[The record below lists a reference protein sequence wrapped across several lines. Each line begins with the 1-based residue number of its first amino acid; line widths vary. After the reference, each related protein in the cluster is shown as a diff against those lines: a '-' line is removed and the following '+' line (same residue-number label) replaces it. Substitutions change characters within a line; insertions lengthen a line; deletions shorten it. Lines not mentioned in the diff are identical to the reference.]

1 MDILTIVL
9 VIAGLAL
16 FETITSIDNAII
28 NAEVL
33 STMSTRAKR
42 WFLIWGLLFAV
53 FAVRGLLPWL
63 IVWLSTPSLGPVGA
77 LTATFSGDPLVVAAI
92 EQSSP
97 VLLIGGGTFLIFLF
111 FHWLFLETKNFGL
124 RGERYFAKKGVWFFA
139 IVSILLAAIVWFALS
154 KNPLMAFGAVVG
166 STGFFIVHGFRQNA
180 EQAENRM
187 LHASDM
193 TDISKIFYLEVIDA
207 TFSID
212 GVIGA
217 FAFTM
222 AVPLILI
229 GNGIG
234 AFVVRE
240 LTLRNVDTIK
250 KYLYLKN
257 GAMYSILFLGIIM
270 ILDSFGISIPFW
282 ISPVI
287 TFGVVGFFLVK
298 SMREIPKSPRSGK
311 GHAG

>member
-1 MDILTIVL
+1 MDILSIIL
-9 VIAGLAL
+9 IIAGLCL

-33 STMSTRAKR
+33 GTMGERARR
-42 WFLIWGLLFAV
+42 WFLVWGLLFAV

-77 LTATFSGDPLVVAAI
+77 FFATFSSDPLVIAAI
-92 EQSSP
+92 EQSAP
-97 VLLIGGGTFLIFLF
+97 VLLIGGGTFLVFLF
-111 FHWLFLETKNFGL
+111 LNWLFLETKNFGM
-124 RGERYFAKKGVWFFA
+124 RGERYFASKGVWFFA
-139 IVSILLAAIVWFALS
+139 IVSILLSGIVWLAIG

-166 STGFFIVHGFRQNA
+166 STAFFIVHGFRQNA
-180 EQAENRM
+180 ELAEHRM
-187 LHASDM
+187 LHSPGMSDV
-193 TDISKIFYLEVIDA
+193 SKIFYLEVIDA

-240 LTLRNVDTIK
+240 LTLRNVDNIR
-250 KYLYLKN
+250 KYRYLKN
-257 GAMYSILFLGIIM
+257 GAMYSIFFLGVIM
-270 ILDSFGISIPFW
+270 ILDSFGITIPFFV
-282 ISPVI
+282 SPLI
-287 TFGVVGFFLVK
+287 TFGVVGFFFVK
-298 SMREIPKSPRSGK
+298 SLREIPKVPGSSK
-311 GHAG
+311 GGAG

>member
-1 MDILTIVL
+1 VDILSVIL
-9 VIAGLAL
+9 IIAGLCL

-33 STMSTRAKR
+33 STMSERTRR
-42 WFLIWGLLFAV
+42 WFLVWGLIFAV

-63 IVWLSTPSLGPVGA
+63 IVWLSTPTLGPVGA
-77 LTATFSGDPLVVAAI
+77 LTATFSSDPLVIAAI
-92 EQSSP
+92 GQSAP

-124 RGERYFAKKGVWFFA
+124 RGEQYFSTKGVWFFA
-139 IVSILLAAIVWFALS
+139 IVSILLAALVWFALG

-166 STGFFIVHGFRQNA
+166 STAFFIVHGVRQNA
-180 EQAENRM
+180 EQAEHRM
-187 LHASDM
+187 LHSSGMSDV
-193 TDISKIFYLEVIDA
+193 SKIFYLEVIDA

-240 LTLRNVDTIK
+240 LTLRNVDTIR
-250 KYLYLKN
+250 KYRYLKN
-257 GAMYSILFLGIIM
+257 GAMYSIFFLGIIM
-270 ILDSFGISIPFW
+270 ILDSFGISIPFFV
-282 ISPVI
+282 SPLM
-287 TFGVVGFFLVK
+287 TFGVVGFFLLK
-298 SMREIPKSPRSGK
+298 SLRDIPKGPGSGNHHT
-311 GHAG
+311 G

>member
-1 MDILTIVL
+1 MDIVSIALI
-9 VIAGLAL
+9 IAGLVL

-33 STMSTRAKR
+33 STMSERAKR
-42 WFLIWGLLFAV
+42 WFLLWGLLFAV
-53 FAVRGLLPWL
+53 FAIRGGLPWL
-63 IVWLSTPSLGPVGA
+63 IVWLSTPALGPVGA
-77 LTATFSGDPLVVAAI
+77 LTATFSSDPLVIAAI
-92 EQSSP
+92 EQSAP
-97 VLLIGGGTFLIFLF
+97 ILLIGGGTFLVFLF
-111 FHWLFLETKNFGL
+111 FHWLFLEDKNFGIM
-124 RGERYFAKKGVWFFA
+124 GERFFATKGVWFFA
-139 IVSILLAAIVWFALS
+139 IVSILLAGIVWFALD

-180 EQAENRM
+180 EQAEEKM
-187 LHASDM
+187 LHSEGMSDM
-193 TDISKIFYLEVIDA
+193 SKIFYLEIIDA

-240 LTLRNVDTIK
+240 LTIRNVDRIK

-257 GAMYSILFLGIIM
+257 GAMYSIFFLGTIM
-270 ILDSFGISIPFW
+270 IMDSFGISIPFW
-282 ISPVI
+282 VSPLI
-287 TFGVVGFFLVK
+287 TFGVVGFFLAK
-298 SMREIPKSPRSGK
+298 SLREMDTPA
-311 GHAG
+311 GHLGSS

>member
-1 MDILTIVL
+1 MDILSITLIV
-9 VIAGLAL
+9 AGLVL

-33 STMSTRAKR
+33 STMSERARR

-53 FAVRGLLPWL
+53 FAIRGLLPWL
-63 IVWLSTPSLGPVGA
+63 IVWLSTPALGPVGA
-77 LTATFSGDPLVVAAI
+77 LTATFSSDPLVIAAI

-97 VLLIGGGTFLIFLF
+97 VLLIGGGTFLVFLF

-124 RGERYFAKKGVWFFA
+124 RGERFFSTKGVWFFA
-139 IVSILLAAIVWFALS
+139 IVSILLTAIVWFALG

-166 STGFFIVHGFRQNA
+166 STAFFIVHGFRQNA
-180 EQAENRM
+180 ELAEHRM
-187 LHASDM
+187 LHTSDM
-193 TDISKIFYLEVIDA
+193 SDVSKIFYLEVIDA

-240 LTLRNVDTIK
+240 LTIRNVDNIK
-250 KYLYLKN
+250 KYRYLKN
-257 GAMYSILFLGIIM
+257 GAMYSILFLGTIM
-270 ILDSFGISIPFW
+270 IFDSFGIYIPFW
-282 ISPVI
+282 VSPLI

-298 SMREIPKSPRSGK
+298 SIREMPKAPGSKKS
-311 GHAG
+311 HAG

>member
-1 MDILTIVL
+1 MDILSVVL
-9 VIAGLAL
+9 IIAGLCL

-33 STMSTRAKR
+33 STMGERAKR
-42 WFLIWGLLFAV
+42 WFLVWGLIFAV

-77 LTATFSGDPLVVAAI
+77 LTATFSSDPLVIAAI
-92 EQSSP
+92 ELSAP

-111 FHWLFLETKNFGL
+111 LNWLFLENKNFGL
-124 RGERYFAKKGVWFFA
+124 RGERFFATKGVWFFA
-139 IVSILLAAIVWFALS
+139 LVSILLSAIVWFALD

-166 STGFFIVHGFRQNA
+166 STAFFIVHGFRQNA
-180 EQAENRM
+180 ELAEHRM
-187 LHASDM
+187 LHSEGMSDV
-193 TDISKIFYLEVIDA
+193 SKIFYLEVIDA

-240 LTLRNVDTIK
+240 LTLRNVDNIK
-250 KYLYLKN
+250 KYRYLKN
-257 GAMYSILFLGIIM
+257 GAMYSIFFLGIIM
-270 ILDSFGISIPFW
+270 ILDSFGISIPFFA
-282 ISPVI
+282 SPLI
-287 TFGVVGFFLVK
+287 TFGVVGFFLLK
-298 SMREIPKSPRSGK
+298 SLQEIPRTPGSKK
-311 GHAG
+311 GHSG

>member
-9 VIAGLAL
+9 IIAGLAL

-33 STMSTRAKR
+33 STMSERAKR
-42 WFLIWGLLFAV
+42 WFLVWGLLFAV

-77 LTATFSGDPLVVAAI
+77 LTATFSSDPLVVAAI

-124 RGERYFAKKGVWFFA
+124 RGERYFASKGVWFFA
-139 IVSILLAAIVWFALS
+139 IVSILLAAIVWFALG

-180 EQAENRM
+180 EQAEHRM

-298 SMREIPKSPRSGK
+298 SMREIPKSPGHGK
-311 GHAG
+311 DHTG